1 MKRTTIKVKTVTLLL
16 SAIMILSMIPTSVF
30 SSAGYIVFT
39 AENAAGKIFEKGNNK
54 SITTKRAFDTSLSE
68 LKLRRE
74 SNDYILSFK
83 LDNEEFVITSD
94 IVAPRMNNV
103 NNDHYL
109 LAPRGFSHPKYS
121 LLNIE
126 FTTNANDYDLIPA
139 NSDLKGKAVL
149 SIIMESKVSKDI
161 YYWQTEIKNYQESRG
176 SLSVIDTDDARFR
189 ANEYYYMKNGM
200 SDARVTENSVS
211 SDDYKDVKLA
221 SRETYETLKNAEV
234 TRDETTVHNAFYDI
248 GILDGVFKKVTNK
261 WEWLQVRCIPG
272 TDTLLPLMYYAYS
285 YSRYGDSEHVFTHI
299 MVIGHFDEMPTSY
312 TTVTSNGKTF
322 CKATAMINIEVYRT
336 PHTVRYSTITGR
348 FGLLE
353 GGENLTQIP
362 EPSVR
367 IRKNSSNIKQV
378 LCGRFSFSNATKKN
392 WLGGLVLKSV
402 VVELLDKVTYGIT
415 STALDIVDVIGQSN
429 MSVSANDGYVPI
441 EEYSPDYTYQ
451 INQYGEAMGSIKHK
465 VKGYLRTKGQYLGTR
480 AWFAV
485 PYADRASATKLKW
498 VYYVSIEMR

>member
-1 MKRTTIKVKTVTLLL
+1 MKRTSTNVKAVTLLL
-16 SAIMILSMIPTSVF
+16 SVIMLLSMIPTSVF
-30 SSAGYIVFT
+30 SSEGYTVFS
-39 AENAAGKIFEKGNNK
+39 AENASGKIFEEGKNENIATKG
-54 SITTKRAFDTSLSE
+54 AFDTSLSE

-83 LDNEEFVITSD
+83 FDNEEFVITSD

-103 NNDHYL
+103 DNDHYL

-139 NSDLKGKAVL
+139 NSSLKGKAVL
-149 SIIMESKVSKDI
+149 SILMENKTTKDV

-176 SLSVIDTDDARFR
+176 GLNVIDTDDARTR
-189 ANEYYYMKNGM
+189 ANEYYYMKNSM
-200 SDARVTENSVS
+200 SDARVAENSVS

-221 SRETYETLKNAEV
+221 SREKYEELKNVEP

-261 WEWLQVRCIPG
+261 WEWLQVRYIPG

-285 YSRYGDSEHVFTHI
+285 YSRYGDAQNIFTHI
-299 MVIGHFDEMPTSY
+299 MVIGHFDEMPTTY

-336 PHTVRYSTITGR
+336 PHTVRYDTKTGR

-367 IRKNSSNIKQV
+367 IRKNSSNVKHV
-378 LCGRFSFSNATKKN
+378 LCGRYSFSNATKKN
-392 WLGGLVLKSV
+392 LFGSLALKSV
-402 VVELLDKVTYGIT
+402 VVELLDKATYGIS
-415 STALDIVDVIGQSN
+415 STALDIVDVINQSN

-451 INQYGEAMGSIKHK
+451 INMYGEAMGSVKHK
-465 VKGYLRTKGQYLGTR
+465 VKGYLRTQGQYLGTR